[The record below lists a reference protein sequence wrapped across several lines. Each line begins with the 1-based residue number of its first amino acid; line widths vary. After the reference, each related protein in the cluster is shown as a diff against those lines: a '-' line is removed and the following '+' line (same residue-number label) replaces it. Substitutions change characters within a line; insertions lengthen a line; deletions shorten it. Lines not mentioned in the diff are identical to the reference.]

1 MLDVSGQVRR
11 LNCHEGTHEW
21 DLFWLQPKTQCEV
34 YAYCGPF
41 GTCTRDSV
49 EFCECLPGFEP
60 RFPEDWNLQDRSGGC
75 VRKADLQ
82 CVNESHANGERDQF
96 LSVSNVRLPK
106 YPVTIQARSAM
117 ECESICLNSCP
128 CSAYAHEGEECR
140 IWGGDLV
147 NVEQL
152 PDGDSNDRS
161 FYIKLAASELNKRGK
176 KTES

>member
-11 LNCHEGTHEW
+11 LNCHEGTREW

-96 LSVSNVRLPK
+96 LLVSNVRLPK
-106 YPVTIQARSAM
+106 YPVTLQARSAM
-117 ECESICLNSCP
+117 ECESICLNRCS
-128 CSAYAHEGEECR
+128 CSAYAYEGECR

-152 PDGDSNDRS
+152 PDGDSNARS

-176 KTES
+176 KKES